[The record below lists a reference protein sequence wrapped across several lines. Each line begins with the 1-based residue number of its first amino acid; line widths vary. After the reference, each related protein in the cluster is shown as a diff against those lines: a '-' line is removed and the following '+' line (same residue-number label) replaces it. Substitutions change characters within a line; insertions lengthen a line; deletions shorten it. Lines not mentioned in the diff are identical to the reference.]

1 MLIKRDSIKKQLK
14 EYLQKEN
21 KDDLIVSSKN
31 RLFDLT
37 VYKLSHDEFY
47 KLVFLNEFHK
57 IEDIKRILRT
67 SIYSSLFVKR
77 YFYIA
82 LYDGKSFKFIQI

>member
-1 MLIKRDSIKKQLK
+1 MLIKKDNIKKKLK

-37 VYKLSHDEFY
+37 IYKLSHDEFY
-47 KLVFLNEFHK
+47 KLVFLNEFQK
-57 IEDIKRILRT
+57 IEDLKRVIRS
-67 SIYSSLFVKR
+67 SIYSPLFLKHI
-77 YFYIA
+77 FYIA
-82 LYDGKSFKFIQI
+82 LYDGKGFKFIQI